1 MCPVIKALE
10 DRNSLERAGG
20 VGGGGGGGAVPSA
33 HSPMTPPVST
43 YLFSSLTGLTI
54 GQIILLSLYQVTVV
68 AHEGQFQSR
77 TNYSDHQ

>member
-10 DRNSLERAGG
+10 DRKSLERA
-20 VGGGGGGGAVPSA
+20 GGGGAVPSA
-33 HSPMTPPVST
+33 HSPVTPPVST
-43 YLFSSLTGLTI
+43 YLLSCLTGLTI
-54 GQIILLSLYQVTVV
+54 SQIILLSLYQVTVV